1 MIERGEPPMKLVKI
15 ERGGSNAAGLL
26 EGDAVRIVG
35 DWRDGPADTAP
46 FGWSRLSRKEI
57 EGRAGRE
64 TVPLAAVKLAV
75 PIDPLAKI
83 FCVGMNYRDHVG
95 EIKQDVA
102 TNPTI
107 FTRSLDT
114 LVPHGAPLIRPKVS
128 EQFDFEGEIA
138 VVIGREAR
146 HVREDDALAHVGGY
160 TCFMDGSLR
169 DYQKHS
175 LTAGKNFARSG
186 AMGPWIV
193 SADEF
198 GGDRFG
204 VDPLL
209 RTRLNGVE
217 MQSARASQMI
227 FSIPFAI
234 AYISRWMVLRPGD
247 VIATGTPGGVG
258 SRRVPPLWMKAGDRI
273 EVEVEG
279 VGVLSNPVIDE
290 A

>member
-1 MIERGEPPMKLVKI
+1 MRLVKI
-15 ERGGSNAAGLL
+15 ARGGASAEGIL
-26 EGDAVRIVG
+26 EGDSVRIVVG
-35 DWRDGPADTAP
+35 WRDGRADAAP
-46 FGWSRLSRKEI
+46 FTLSRISPDELRSRPT
-57 EGRAGRE
+57 GE
-64 TVPLAAVKLAV
+64 TVPLASVTLAV

-114 LVPHGAPLIRPKVS
+114 LSPHGAPVVRPKVS
-128 EQFDFEGEIA
+128 GHFDFEGEIA

-146 HVREDDALAHVGGY
+146 HVAEADALDYVGGY
-160 TCFMDGSLR
+160 TCFMDGSVR

-193 SADEF
+193 TADEF
-198 GGDRFG
+198 GAN
-204 VDPLL
+204 DPLL
-209 RTRLNGVE
+209 QTRLNGAQV
-217 MQSARASQMI
+217 QSARASQMI
-227 FSIPFAI
+227 FDIPFVI
-234 AYISRWMVLRPGD
+234 SYISRWMTLRPGD

-258 SRRVPPLWMKAGDRI
+258 SRREPPLWMKPGDRI

-279 VGVLSNPVIDE
+279 IGVLSNPVIDE
-290 A
+290 L

>member
-1 MIERGEPPMKLVKI
+1 MKLVKI
-15 ERGGSNAAGLL
+15 ARDGASAEGIL
-26 EGDAVRIVG
+26 EGDSVRIVG
-35 DWRDGPADTAP
+35 GWRDGRADAAQFT
-46 FGWSRLSRKEI
+46 LSRISPDELRSRPT
-57 EGRAGRE
+57 GE
-64 TVPLAAVKLAV
+64 TVSLSSVTLAV

-83 FCVGMNYRDHVG
+83 FCIGMNYRDHVG

-114 LVPHGAPLIRPKVS
+114 LSAHGAPVIRPKVS
-128 EQFDFEGEIA
+128 DHFDFEGEIA

-146 HVREDDALAHVGGY
+146 HVSEADALYYVGGY
-160 TCFMDGSLR
+160 TCFMDGSVR

-175 LTAGKNFARSG
+175 LTAGKNFANSG

-193 SADEF
+193 TADEF
-198 GGDRFG
+198 GSGDT
-204 VDPLL
+204 LL
-209 RTRLNGVE
+209 STRVNGEQV
-217 MQSARASQMI
+217 QSARASQMI
-227 FSIPFAI
+227 FDIPFVI
-234 AYISRWMVLRPGD
+234 AYISRWQVLRPGD

-258 SRRVPPLWMKAGDRI
+258 SRREPPLWMKSGDRI

-279 VGVLSNPVIDE
+279 IGILSNPVIDE

>member
-1 MIERGEPPMKLVKI
+1 MKLVKV
-15 ERGGSNAAGLL
+15 ERGGATAEGIL
-26 EGDAVRIVG
+26 EGDGVRIIG
-35 DWRDGPADTAP
+35 DWRPGSADAAP
-46 FGWSRLSRKEI
+46 FTLSRFPMTEL
-57 EGRAGRE
+57 RAIVASE
-64 TVPLAAVKLAV
+64 TVPLASVTLAV

-95 EIKQDVA
+95 EIKLEVA
-102 TNPTI
+102 ANPTI

-114 LVPHGAPLIRPKVS
+114 LVPHGAPVLRPKAS

-138 VVIGREAR
+138 IVIGREAR
-146 HVREDDALAHVGGY
+146 HVSIEDALTYVGGY
-160 TCFMDGSLR
+160 TCFMDGSVR

-193 SADEF
+193 TADEF
-198 GGDRFG
+198 GDH
-204 VDPLL
+204 DPLL
-209 RTRLNGVE
+209 RTRLNGEQV
-217 MQSARASQMI
+217 QSAHASQMI
-227 FSIPFAI
+227 FDIPFAI
-234 AYISRWMVLRPGD
+234 SYISRMLTLRPGD

-258 SRRVPPLWMKAGDRI
+258 SRREPPLWMKAGDRI

-279 VGVLSNPVIDE
+279 IGILSNPVIDE